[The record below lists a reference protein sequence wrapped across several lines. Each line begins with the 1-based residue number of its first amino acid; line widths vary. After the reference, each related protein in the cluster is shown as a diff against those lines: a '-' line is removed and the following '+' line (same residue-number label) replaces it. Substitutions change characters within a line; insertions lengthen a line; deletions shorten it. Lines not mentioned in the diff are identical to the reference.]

1 MVVRVRIKMNEPFFF
16 ATFLYFHPFMLC
28 CAQVGPSS
36 SQFVFHFIVV
46 QCKAL
51 LCIAMDC
58 TVLQYIAFYSIA
70 LHCIALNRP
79 FLSSKIYHFQNEAK
93 CKTNVVKMSFIYIR
107 IKNHFHINGFALS
120 LPLKQRLEAT
130 GECPIVPYK
139 RVSIASVL
147 ITTLMINM
155 PEPPNLRIHLFWRWS
170 LRGHDGSGRT
180 YRP

>member
-1 MVVRVRIKMNEPFFF
+1 MMVVRVRIKMNEPFFF
-16 ATFLYFHPFMLC
+16 ATFLYFHRFMLR
-28 CAQVGPSS
+28 CAQVSPSS
-36 SQFVFHFIVV
+36 SQF
-46 QCKAL
+46 
-51 LCIAMDC
+51 
-58 TVLQYIAFYSIA
+58 AFYFIA

-79 FLSSKIYHFQNEAK
+79 FLSSKIDHFQNEAK

-130 GECPIVPYK
+130 GECPIVLYK